1 MGAEQILSIQAG
13 PIQGQINNTNDG
25 KGNPLLL

>member
-1 MGAEQILSIQAG
+1 MGAEQILSILAG
-13 PIQGQINNTNDG
+13 PSQGQIKNTNDR

>member
-1 MGAEQILSIQAG
+1 MGAKQSLSILAG
-13 PIQGQINNTNDG
+13 PVQDQINNTNGG